1 MVTLFPTGPP
11 VAEPISHTTDPASFE
26 SIRIIGHT
34 AGSKAIENL
43 AMNQATEFD
52 EMTLFRDMARRA
64 FEQEIAPFF
73 EDWEAQHLVPRALW
87 NTLGD
92 AGLLCPDVAE
102 EYGGAGTSAHVT
114 LAMIEE
120 LAYLGFGGIA
130 TGYGI
135 HSNIVAPYLSRHG
148 TSEQKNQWL
157 PKMVT
162 GECVGA
168 LAMTEPGA
176 GSDVQGI
183 RTHAVKDGNEWVLNG
198 SKIFITN
205 GIHADLVIVAA
216 ITDPGKGA
224 KGTSLFLVD
233 AHSPGFEKSKKL
245 EKIGQHTSDTALLF
259 FTDVRLPAE
268 ALLGEENKGF
278 AILMDELPRERL
290 GIAAQ
295 AVAASEGALDIT
307 VSYVQ
312 ERQAFGQTIGQFQ
325 NTRFKLAEVKTEIAL
340 NRAFYQQCADKYARG
355 ELTTDEAAMLKLAS
369 CEMQCRV
376 ANDCLQLF
384 GGYGYTTEYPIS
396 RFYTDARIQTIYG
409 GSSEIMRELVARSI
423 LGRA

>member
-1 MVTLFPTGPP
+1 
-11 VAEPISHTTDPASFE
+11 
-26 SIRIIGHT
+26 
-34 AGSKAIENL
+34 
-43 AMNQATEFD
+43 MNQAVD
-52 EMTLFRDMARRA
+52 LNEMQLFRDMARRA
-64 FEQEIAPFF
+64 FEKEITPHY
-73 EDWEAQHLVPRALW
+73 ETWEEEHSIPRGLW

-92 AGLLCPDVAE
+92 AGLLCPDVE
-102 EYGGAGTSAHVT
+102 EQYGGAGTSPQVT

-120 LAYLGFGGIA
+120 LSYMGYGGFA
-130 TGYGI
+130 SGYGI
-135 HSNIVAPYLSRHG
+135 HSNIVAPYISRHG
-148 TSEQKNQWL
+148 TAEQKSVWL
-157 PKMVT
+157 PKMVS

-183 RTHAVKDGNEWVLNG
+183 KTQAVRDGDDWILNG

-233 AHSPGFEKSKKL
+233 AHAPGFEKSKKI

-259 FTDVRLPAE
+259 FTDVRLPAG
-268 ALLGEENKGF
+268 ALLGEVNKGF

-307 VSYVQ
+307 VQYVQ
-312 ERQAFGQTIGQFQ
+312 EREAFGQKVGQFQ
-325 NTRFKLAEVKTEIAL
+325 NTRFKLADVKTDIAI
-340 NRAFYQQCADKYARG
+340 NRAFYEKCADKYAHA
-355 ELTTDEAAMLKLAS
+355 ELGPDEAAMLKLAS
-369 CEMQCRV
+369 CEMQCKV
-376 ANDCLQLF
+376 ADQCLQCF

-396 RFYTDARIQTIYG
+396 RFYVDARIQTIYG

-423 LGRA
+423 LGRG

>member
-1 MVTLFPTGPP
+1 
-11 VAEPISHTTDPASFE
+11 
-26 SIRIIGHT
+26 
-34 AGSKAIENL
+34 
-43 AMNQATEFD
+43 MNQAADFN
-52 EMTLFRDMARRA
+52 EMTLFRDMAKRA
-64 FEQEIAPFF
+64 FEQEISPHF
-73 EDWEAQHLVPRALW
+73 EEWEAQHMVPRGLW
-87 NTLGD
+87 NTLGQ
-92 AGLLCPDVAE
+92 AGLLCPDVSE
-102 EYGGAGTSAHVT
+102 EYGGAGTSAQVT

-120 LAYLGFGGIA
+120 LAYMGFGGIA

-135 HSNIVAPYLSRHG
+135 HSNIVAPYLTRHG
-148 TSEQKNQWL
+148 TAEQKAQWL
-157 PKMVT
+157 PRMVS
-162 GECVGA
+162 GDCVGA

-183 RTHAVKDGNEWVLNG
+183 RTSAVRDGDEWVLNG

-233 AHSPGFEKSKKL
+233 AHAPGFEKSKKL

-259 FTDVRLPAE
+259 FTDVRLPAD
-268 ALLGEENKGF
+268 ALLGEVNKGF

-307 VSYVQ
+307 VQYVQ
-312 ERQAFGQTIGQFQ
+312 ERQAFGQKVGQFQ
-325 NTRFKLAEVKTEIAL
+325 NTRFKLAEVKTEIEL
-340 NRAFYQQCADKYARG
+340 NRAFYEKCADKYTRE
-355 ELTTDEAAMLKLAS
+355 ELGTDQAAMLKLAS

>member
-1 MVTLFPTGPP
+1 
-11 VAEPISHTTDPASFE
+11 
-26 SIRIIGHT
+26 
-34 AGSKAIENL
+34 
-43 AMNQATEFD
+43 MNQAVDLD
-52 EMTLFRDMARRA
+52 EMNLFRDMAKRA
-64 FEQEIAPFF
+64 FEKEIAPYY
-73 EDWEAQHLVPRALW
+73 EQWEAEHIVPRSLW
-87 NTLGD
+87 NTLGA

-102 EYGGAGTSAHVT
+102 EYGGAGTSPHVT

-120 LAYLGFGGIA
+120 LSYMGFGGFA
-130 TGYGI
+130 SGYGI

-148 TSEQKNQWL
+148 TEAQKAHWL
-157 PKMVT
+157 PKMVS
-162 GECVGA
+162 GEAVGA

-183 RTHAVKDGNEWVLNG
+183 RTNAVRDGDEWVLNG

-233 AHSPGFEKSKKL
+233 ASLPGFEKSKKI
-245 EKIGQHTSDTALLF
+245 EKIGQHASDTALLF
-259 FTDVRLPAE
+259 FTDVRLPAD
-268 ALLGEENKGF
+268 ALLGEVNKGF

-307 VSYVQ
+307 AQYVT
-312 ERQAFGQTIGQFQ
+312 ERQAFGQKIGQFQ
-325 NTRFKLAEVKTEIAL
+325 NTRFKLAEVKTDIAI
-340 NRAFYQQCADKYARG
+340 NRAFYEKCADKYARE

-376 ANDCLQLF
+376 ADQCLQLF
-384 GGYGYTTEYPIS
+384 GGYGYTAEYPIS
-396 RFYTDARIQTIYG
+396 RFYVDARIQTIYG

>member
-1 MVTLFPTGPP
+1 
-11 VAEPISHTTDPASFE
+11 
-26 SIRIIGHT
+26 
-34 AGSKAIENL
+34 
-43 AMNQATEFD
+43 MNQAADFN
-52 EMTLFRDMARRA
+52 EMTLFRDMAKRA
-64 FEQEIAPFF
+64 FEQEISPHF
-73 EDWEAQHLVPRALW
+73 EEWEAQHMVPRELW
-87 NTLGD
+87 NTLGQ
-92 AGLLCPDVAE
+92 AGLLCPDVSE
-102 EYGGAGTSAHVT
+102 EYGGAGASAQVT

-120 LAYLGFGGIA
+120 LAYMGCGGIA
-130 TGYGI
+130 SGYGI

-148 TSEQKNQWL
+148 TAEQKAQWL
-157 PKMVT
+157 PKMVS
-162 GECVGA
+162 GDCVGA

-183 RTHAVKDGNEWVLNG
+183 RTNAVRDGDEWVLNG

-233 AHSPGFEKSKKL
+233 AHAPGFEKSKKI
-245 EKIGQHTSDTALLF
+245 EKIGQHSSDTALLF
-259 FTDVRLPAE
+259 FTDVRLPAN
-268 ALLGEENKGF
+268 ALLGEVNKGF
-278 AILMDELPRERL
+278 TIMMDELPRERL

-307 VSYVQ
+307 VQYVQ
-312 ERQAFGQTIGQFQ
+312 ERQAFGQKIGQFQ
-325 NTRFKLAEVKTEIAL
+325 NTRFKLAEVKTEIEL
-340 NRAFYQQCADKYARG
+340 NRAFYEKCADKYTRD
-355 ELTTDEAAMLKLAS
+355 ELSSDQAAMLKLAS

>member
-1 MVTLFPTGPP
+1 
-11 VAEPISHTTDPASFE
+11 
-26 SIRIIGHT
+26 
-34 AGSKAIENL
+34 
-43 AMNQATEFD
+43 MNQAVD
-52 EMTLFRDMARRA
+52 LNEMQLFRDMARRA
-64 FEQEIAPFF
+64 FEKEITPHYEA
-73 EDWEAQHLVPRALW
+73 WEEAHSVPRSLW
-87 NTLGD
+87 NTLGN
-92 AGLLCPDVAE
+92 AGLLCPDVDE
-102 EYGGAGTSAHVT
+102 EYGGAGTSPHVT

-120 LAYLGFGGIA
+120 LSYMGFGGFA
-130 TGYGI
+130 SGYGI
-135 HSNIVAPYLSRHG
+135 HSNIVAPYISRHG
-148 TSEQKNQWL
+148 TSEQKAHWL
-157 PKMVT
+157 PKMTT

-183 RTHAVKDGNEWVLNG
+183 KTQAVKDGDDWILNG

-233 AHSPGFEKSKKL
+233 AHAPGFEKSKKI

-268 ALLGEENKGF
+268 ALLGEVNKGF

-307 VSYVQ
+307 IKYVQ
-312 ERQAFGQTIGQFQ
+312 EREAFGQKVGQFQ
-325 NTRFKLAEVKTEIAL
+325 NTRFKLADVKTDIAI
-340 NRAFYQQCADKYARG
+340 NRAFYEQCANKYAQR
-355 ELTTDEAAMLKLAS
+355 A
-369 CEMQCRV
+369 
-376 ANDCLQLF
+376 
-384 GGYGYTTEYPIS
+384 
-396 RFYTDARIQTIYG
+396 
-409 GSSEIMRELVARSI
+409 
-423 LGRA
+423 LGPG

>member
-1 MVTLFPTGPP
+1 
-11 VAEPISHTTDPASFE
+11 
-26 SIRIIGHT
+26 
-34 AGSKAIENL
+34 
-43 AMNQATEFD
+43 MNQAVDLD
-52 EMTLFRDMARRA
+52 EMNLFRDMAKRA
-64 FEQEIAPFF
+64 FEKEISPFY
-73 EDWEAQHLVPRALW
+73 ESWEEQHMVPREIW
-87 NTLGD
+87 NTLGN
-92 AGLLCPDVAE
+92 AGLLCPDVDEA
-102 EYGGAGTSAHVT
+102 YGGAGTTAHVT

-120 LAYLGFGGIA
+120 LSYLGFGGFA
-130 TGYGI
+130 SGYGI

-148 TSEQKNQWL
+148 TEEQKAHWL

-183 RTHAVKDGNEWVLNG
+183 RTNAVKDGDEWILNG

-233 AHSPGFEKSKKL
+233 ASLPGFEKSKKI
-245 EKIGQHTSDTALLF
+245 EKIGQHASDTALLF
-259 FTDVRLPAE
+259 FTDVRLPAD

-295 AVAASEGALDIT
+295 AVAASEGALDLT
-307 VSYVQ
+307 VQYVQ
-312 ERQAFGQTIGQFQ
+312 ERQAFGQKIGQFQ
-325 NTRFKLAEVKTEIAL
+325 NTRFKLAEVKTDIAV
-340 NRAFYQQCADKYARG
+340 NRAFYEKCADQYARE
-355 ELTTDEAAMLKLAS
+355 ELSSDEAAMLKLAS
-369 CEMQCRV
+369 CEMQCKV
-376 ANDCLQLF
+376 ADQCLQLF

-396 RFYTDARIQTIYG
+396 RFYVDARIQTIYG

-423 LGRA
+423 LGRG

>member
-1 MVTLFPTGPP
+1 
-11 VAEPISHTTDPASFE
+11 
-26 SIRIIGHT
+26 
-34 AGSKAIENL
+34 
-43 AMNQATEFD
+43 MNQAVD
-52 EMTLFRDMARRA
+52 LNEMQLFRDMARRA
-64 FEQEIAPFF
+64 FEKEITPHYEA
-73 EDWEAQHLVPRALW
+73 WEEAHSVPRSLW
-87 NTLGD
+87 NTLGN
-92 AGLLCPDVAE
+92 AGLLCPDVDE
-102 EYGGAGTSAHVT
+102 EYGGAGTSPHVT

-120 LAYLGFGGIA
+120 LSYMGFGGFA
-130 TGYGI
+130 SGYGI
-135 HSNIVAPYLSRHG
+135 HSNIVAPYISRHG
-148 TSEQKNQWL
+148 TSEQKAHWL
-157 PKMVT
+157 PKMT
-162 GECVGA
+162 SGECVGA

-183 RTHAVKDGNEWVLNG
+183 KTQAVKDGDDWILNG

-233 AHSPGFEKSKKL
+233 AHAPGFEKSKKI

-268 ALLGEENKGF
+268 ALLGEVNKGF

-307 VSYVQ
+307 INYVQ
-312 ERQAFGQTIGQFQ
+312 EREAFGQKVGQFQ
-325 NTRFKLAEVKTEIAL
+325 NTRFKLADVKTDIAI
-340 NRAFYQQCADKYARG
+340 NRAFYEQCANKYAQSALG
-355 ELTTDEAAMLKLAS
+355 PDEAAMLKLAS

-376 ANDCLQLF
+376 ADQCLQCF

-396 RFYTDARIQTIYG
+396 RFYVDARIQTIYG

-423 LGRA
+423 LGRG